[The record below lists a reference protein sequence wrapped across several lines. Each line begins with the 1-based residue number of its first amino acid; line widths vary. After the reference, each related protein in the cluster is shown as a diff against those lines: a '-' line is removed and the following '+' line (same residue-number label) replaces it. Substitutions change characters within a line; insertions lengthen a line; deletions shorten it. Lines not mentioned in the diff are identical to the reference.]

1 MMTNSSSIRRLG
13 AAIAVAVLIAAAC
26 SGDDDVSA
34 DRSDDAATTSTTA
47 ADVTTSSEDPT
58 TTEPSDTTTSPSS
71 SPSTSMTTASTAP
84 PADGA
89 RPLDDVDLSVREVGA
104 FAVPTAYRVHPG
116 GNAYV
121 SEKAGRIR
129 AVDSED
135 VALDIRSS
143 VSDDGEQGFLGFAF
157 DRSGD
162 RLYVS
167 YSDTDGDTQIT
178 EYAFAG
184 GRADTS
190 SARSLLQVSQPFRN
204 HNGGDIHLG
213 PDGFL
218 YIALGDGGSGG
229 DPEEN
234 GQDTSTLLGS
244 ILRIDPTTPAGGK
257 AYGIPADNPFAD
269 GGGAPEIFLYGVR
282 NPWRIAFDSATD
294 DLWVADVGQSNW
306 EEVTILPAASGAG
319 LGANLGWNEV
329 EGTHRFEGPAP
340 AGATPPVFE
349 YEHDEGCSIT
359 GGFVYRGSAIPALD
373 GAYLFA
379 DLCRS
384 TIRALRAD
392 GDRLVEERT
401 FDVDVG
407 TPISFGIEPS
417 GEIVV
422 LSQTGEIYRIEA
434 G

>member
-1 MMTNSSSIRRLG
+1 MTGSRTPTIRNALV
-13 AAIAVAVLIAAAC
+13 ALAVTAVLLAAC
-26 SGDDDVSA
+26 SSE
-34 DRSDDAATTSTTA
+34 DDASVGR
-47 ADVTTSSEDPT
+47 DEPT
-58 TTEPSDTTTSPSS
+58 TTSASSDSDPT
-71 SPSTSMTTASTAP
+71 
-84 PADGA
+84 DGA
-89 RPLDDVDLSVREVGA
+89 KPLDEFDLAVREVGT
-104 FAVPTAYRVHPG
+104 FDVPTAYRVHPDG
-116 GNAYV
+116 TAYV
-121 SEKAGRIR
+121 SEKSGRIL
-129 AVDSED
+129 AFDAGD

-143 VSDDGEQGFLGFAF
+143 VTDDGEQGFLGFAF
-157 DRSGD
+157 DRTGE

-167 YSDTDGDTQIT
+167 YSDTTGDTQIS
-178 EYAFAG
+178 EYAFAE
-184 GRADTS
+184 GRADPS
-190 SARSLLQVSQPFRN
+190 SARSLLQVGQPFRN
-204 HNGGDIHLG
+204 HNGGDVHLG

-218 YIALGDGGSGG
+218 YIALGDGGSSG

-244 ILRIDPTTPAGGK
+244 VLRIDPTAPADGK

-269 GGGAPEIFLYGVR
+269 GGGAPEIYLYGVR
-282 NPWRIAFDSATD
+282 NPWRMAFDSVTD
-294 DLWVADVGQSNW
+294 DLWIADVGQNTW
-306 EEVTILPAASGAG
+306 EEVTVLPAASGAG
-319 LGANLGWNEV
+319 LGANLGWDEV

-340 AGATPPVFE
+340 QGATPPVFE
-349 YEHDEGCSIT
+349 YDHDEGCSIT

-401 FDVDVG
+401 FDVDAG
-407 TPISFGIEPS
+407 TPISFGVDPS

-422 LSQTGEIYRIEA
+422 LSQSGAVYRIDA